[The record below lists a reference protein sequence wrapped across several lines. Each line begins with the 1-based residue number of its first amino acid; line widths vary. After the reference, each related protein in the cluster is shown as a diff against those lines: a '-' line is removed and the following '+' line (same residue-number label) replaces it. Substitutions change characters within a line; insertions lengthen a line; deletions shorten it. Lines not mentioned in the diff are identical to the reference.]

1 MRWLAALLLAV
12 PLTGCAASAA
22 DDGRLQVTAGFYPL
36 VWVSERVGGE
46 HVDVTGL
53 TDPGVEP
60 HDIEPTFARTV
71 ALARADL
78 VVVEH
83 GLQPAIDEAV
93 AQNAEGRVLD
103 VTDVVH
109 LHHGDEHAEE
119 ERARPRRGRPA
130 LLARPP
136 AARRRRR
143 RGGRGPGRARPTE
156 RRVVRRQRHRPA
168 RRPRRPRRRVRLR
181 PGRLRATR
189 GRVEPRRV
197 RVLGQ
202 VRDRGRPRRRPDPRR
217 RADARRPRPAP
228 AADPRGGHHH
238 GVLRAAGQPEAHRR
252 SRSRPRPAHGR
263 PRPDRGA
270 RRATTPRTGT
280 TTSR

>member
-103 VTDVVH
+103 VDRR
-109 LHHGDEHAEE
+109 GRPGP
-119 ERARPRRGRPA
+119 RATSTATAGRPA
-130 LLARPP
+130 LLARPA
-136 AARRRRR
+136 AARRRSATRWPR
-143 RGGRGPGRARPTE
+143 TWPSSTRE

-168 RRPRRPRRRVRLR
+168 RRPRGARRRVRHR

-189 GRVEPRRV
+189 GRV
-197 RVLGQ
+197 
-202 VRDRGRPRRRPDPRR
+202 
-217 RADARRPRPAP
+217 
-228 AADPRGGHHH
+228 
-238 GVLRAAGQPEAHRR
+238 
-252 SRSRPRPAHGR
+252 
-263 PRPDRGA
+263 
-270 RRATTPRTGT
+270 
-280 TTSR
+280 